1 MYIPT
6 LQVDTILCYTI
17 LMVPMPKSYNSACPP
32 ELDAIDAISG
42 KWTVLVVHILSS
54 KTMRHGELQR
64 AVGGISQKVL
74 TQTLRDLERNG
85 IVARKVYPVVPPQ
98 VEYSLTPLGKSL
110 TKVLDEVC
118 VWAREHYLQ
127 VGQARQQY
135 VTGLVAE
142 LSKVNTP

>member
-1 MYIPT
+1 
-6 LQVDTILCYTI
+6 
-17 LMVPMPKSYNSACPP
+17 MVPIPKSRNPECPP
-32 ELDAIDAISG
+32 ELDAIEAISG
-42 KWTVLVVHILSS
+42 KWTVLVVHILSG

-74 TQTLRDLERNG
+74 TQTLRELEHNG

-98 VEYSLTPLGKSL
+98 VEYSLTPLGKTL

-118 VWAREHYLQ
+118 VWARKHYLE

-135 VTGLVAE
+135 GR
-142 LSKVNTP
+142 